1 MPFRKHPT
9 YVRKARNGYQLQRG
23 VPKDLQPVIR
33 KTVWVE
39 AAGSTYRVAQRLSPA
54 FAAKTD
60 RLIAEARNEVSLT
73 GDELIDSLPQRFDL
87 SNSEIVDLLFEGSDV
102 AVDEGLITPE
112 QESRY
117 TAVLRGEEL
126 PRQHLSKDELI
137 QQAKALKSPAARTE
151 MSWKSAL
158 DGFLEHAGVT
168 HPTAAT
174 KQHAIAY
181 RSWLLERLNPS
192 TVKTQL
198 AFLSGLW
205 SVLCE
210 LRPDSTHVF
219 RGLNKRIKV
228 VKARKPDITIIDPL
242 QWEGAG
248 EQMEIFQLLFFT
260 GARLAEI
267 AGLQAEDLLE
277 DRILIR
283 PNELRPLKTPAS
295 DRSIPIHPRLKALVV
310 DLRKKNGLL
319 WPAQYQE
326 SNKRWGVNLSKP
338 CRKIVGITPKG
349 FRDRAATVLRSNNMN
364 EAVVVSLLGHTPNS
378 ISMSYGAV
386 PWNELKRAV
395 KLL

>member
-1 MPFRKHPT
+1 M
-9 YVRKARNGYQLQRG
+9 RKARNGYQLQRG
-23 VPKDLQPVIR
+23 VPKDVQPVIG
-33 KTVWVE
+33 KTIWVE

-60 RLIAEARNEVSLT
+60 RLIAEARNEVLLT
-73 GDELIDSLPQRFDL
+73 GEELIDSLPQRFDL
-87 SNSEIVDLLFEGSDV
+87 KDFEIIDLLLEGSGV
-102 AVDEGLITPE
+102 AVEEGLITPQ

-117 TAVLRGEEL
+117 RAVLRGEEP
-126 PRQHLSKDELI
+126 PRQHLSKNELI

-219 RGLNKRIKV
+219 RGLSKRIKV
-228 VKARKPDITIIDPL
+228 VKARKSDITITC
-242 QWEGAG
+242 
-248 EQMEIFQLLFFT
+248 LLYT
-260 GARLAEI
+260 S
-267 AGLQAEDLLE
+267 
-277 DRILIR
+277 
-283 PNELRPLKTPAS
+283 PS
-295 DRSIPIHPRLKALVV
+295 PR
-310 DLRKKNGLL
+310 DGLL
-319 WPAQYQE
+319 SRMPSSA
-326 SNKRWGVNLSKP
+326 
-338 CRKIVGITPKG
+338 
-349 FRDRAATVLRSNNMN
+349 
-364 EAVVVSLLGHTPNS
+364 
-378 ISMSYGAV
+378 
-386 PWNELKRAV
+386 
-395 KLL
+395 

>member
-23 VPKDLQPVIR
+23 VPKDVQPVIG

-39 AAGSTYRVAQRLSPA
+39 GAGSTYRVAQRLSPA

-73 GDELIDSLPQRFDL
+73 GDELIDSVPQRFDL
-87 SNSEIVDLLFEGSDV
+87 SDPDVVQLLLDGSDV
-102 AVDEGLITPE
+102 SVEEGLITRE
-112 QESRY
+112 QKNRY
-117 TAVLRGEEL
+117 RAVLKGEEK
-126 PRQHLSKDELI
+126 PREHLSKNELI
-137 QQAKALKSPAARTE
+137 QQAKALKSPAARTV
-151 MSWKSAL
+151 MSWNVSL
-158 DGFLEHAGVT
+158 DDFLEHAGVT

-228 VKARKPDITIIDPL
+228 VRARKPDITITDPS
-242 QWEGAG
+242 QWEGVG
-248 EQMEIFQLLFFT
+248 DQMEIFQFLFFT

-267 AGLQAEDLLE
+267 AGLQAEDLRE

-283 PNELRPLKTPAS
+283 PNELRPLKTLS
-295 DRSIPIHPRLKALVV
+295 SERSIPIHPRLKALAEE
-310 DLRKKNGLL
+310 LRIKKGLL
-319 WPAQYQE
+319 WPGQYQE

-338 CRKIVGITPKG
+338 CRKIVGATPKG

-364 EAVVVSLLGHTPNS
+364 EAVVVALLGHTPNS
-378 ISMSYGAV
+378 ISMSYGAA
-386 PWNELKRAV
+386 PWSELKRAV